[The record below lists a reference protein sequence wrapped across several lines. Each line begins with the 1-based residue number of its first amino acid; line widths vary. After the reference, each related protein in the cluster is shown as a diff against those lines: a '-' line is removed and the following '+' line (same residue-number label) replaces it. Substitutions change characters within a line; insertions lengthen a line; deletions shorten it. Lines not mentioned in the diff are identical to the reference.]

1 VYFINNNINMARFL
15 TIILIIF
22 LPFKH
27 SMVHAWS
34 EHPLLAR
41 PALKGLEMWNN
52 IDSVK
57 VKSLNQFLLETED
70 SLSLFLAQYETW
82 ALSSFD
88 GYMPRPDALEFI
100 PGTDQDQIVARFFN
114 AIRIN
119 PGSKVALY
127 LYLAPG
133 QFPGNRKPA
142 SFNDLTTLQ
151 RVGKSNS
158 EMYVW
163 INEGDLVHPLDVV
176 TTANNEPDYG
186 LDLGLFED
194 NTTEYGKKFGFGNQP
209 FGNPNLDYSS
219 QAPFHMSFYHEAK
232 ILYRFAPSLNHTFLE
247 QRVQQ
252 FRDLA
257 AFAFKHD
264 QPYWGWR
271 FLGWSMHYAT
281 DATMP
286 YHSKPLPGYS
296 VLRLLW
302 INLKATLGFKSAR
315 NNAIQLVSN
324 KHTVIEAYQG
334 QELRR
339 AYSENINDH
348 PFFIALQSDNETPAF
363 SHSFIRER
371 VSKNAVDDS
380 RNFDKT
386 IKQNFPPNMVV
397 DPSVEVAELPELSN
411 LISLI
416 QKEGGVQ
423 STDEINN
430 VIARRL
436 RDYTMTI
443 RSLLFSVI
451 GDNLNVKGTIHDN
464 TSFSAKKVQL
474 N

>member
-1 VYFINNNINMARFL
+1 MVRSF
-15 TIILIIF
+15 TIILIVFSCFIY
-22 LPFKH
+22 
-27 SMVHAWS
+27 SAVQAWS

-41 PALKGLEMWNN
+41 PALAGLELWNN
-52 IDSVK
+52 VDSVE
-57 VKSLNQFLLETED
+57 VKSLKQFLIETED
-70 SLSLFLAQYETW
+70 PLAVFLAEYETW
-82 ALSSFD
+82 ARSGFNDYL
-88 GYMPRPDALEFI
+88 PRPNELIFR
-100 PGTDQDQIVARFFN
+100 PGSDQDQIVERFFN

-127 LYLAPG
+127 LYLAPD
-133 QFPGNRKPA
+133 QLPGNRKFA
-142 SFNDLTTLQ
+142 SFNDLTTLE
-151 RVGKSNS
+151 RVGKVKS

-163 INEGDLVHPLDVV
+163 IYEGEFVHPLDVI

-194 NTTEYGKKFGFGNQP
+194 NNTAYGKKFGFGKQP

-219 QAPFHMSFYHEAK
+219 QAPFHMSFYHESN
-232 ILYRFAPSLNHTFLE
+232 ILYRFAPSLKHTFLE

-302 INLKATLGFKSAR
+302 INLKAALGFKGAR

-324 KHTVIEAYQG
+324 KHAVIEAYQA

-339 AYSENINDH
+339 AYSENISDH
-348 PFFIALQSDNETPAF
+348 PFFAALQNDSEIPAF
-363 SHSFIRER
+363 SQSFIREM
-371 VSKNAVDDS
+371 VSKNSVDDS
-380 RNFDKT
+380 RLFDKT
-386 IKQNFPPNMVV
+386 IKRNFPRYMVG
-397 DPSVEVAELPELSN
+397 DPSVEVVELPELSN
-411 LISLI
+411 LIPLI

-423 STDEINN
+423 ATDEIND
-430 VIARRL
+430 VIARRF
-436 RDYTMTI
+436 RDYSMTI
-443 RSLLFSVI
+443 RSLLFSV
-451 GDNLNVKGTIHDN
+451 VKNDSSPKG
-464 TSFSAKKVQL
+464 V
-474 N
+474 